1 MELNIK
7 KRKKTMDK
15 LLGKKRKALK
25 KIQSK
30 KFSKFVIEEV
40 LKKFRDSL
48 PGIISTTLKE
58 EIVPYINDIDS
69 REKEKSNLDLPIE
82 DYFKNIK
89 QKEKEKMIYIKASV
103 IKEEE
108 TDVESVIN
116 NKLESEVEE
125 QIEKSI
131 KRKKDQ
137 IRIRIKELIRIKLEK
152 RNKRLKYTAEKADA

>member
-1 MELNIK
+1 
-7 KRKKTMDK
+7 
-15 LLGKKRKALK
+15 
-25 KIQSK
+25 
-30 KFSKFVIEEV
+30 
-40 LKKFRDSL
+40 
-48 PGIISTTLKE
+48 
-58 EIVPYINDIDS
+58 
-69 REKEKSNLDLPIE
+69 
-82 DYFKNIK
+82 
-89 QKEKEKMIYIKASV
+89 MIYIKASV

-152 RNKRLKYTAEKADA
+152 RNKRLKYIDEKADT